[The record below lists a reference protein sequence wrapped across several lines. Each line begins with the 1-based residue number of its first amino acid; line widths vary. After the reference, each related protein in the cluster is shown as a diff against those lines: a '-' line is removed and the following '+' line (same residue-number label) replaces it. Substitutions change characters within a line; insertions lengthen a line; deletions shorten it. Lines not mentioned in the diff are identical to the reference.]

1 MRTKKTTWTP
11 NDPVPPYADRNTT
24 AAIISHHLFPVSPRT
39 IATWPLT
46 ISRPNRSAIY
56 EVKEALDYAKRK
68 LREAV
73 WYKQGGGS
81 MNILQN
87 KIAPYPREIERAYL
101 GKDMIHTER
110 PMIPMAMLLLF

>member
-1 MRTKKTTWTP
+1 
-11 NDPVPPYADRNTT
+11 
-24 AAIISHHLFPVSPRT
+24 
-39 IATWPLT
+39 
-46 ISRPNRSAIY
+46 
-56 EVKEALDYAKRK
+56 
-68 LREAV
+68 
-73 WYKQGGGS
+73 QGGGS